1 MEQLLIKEVR
11 KTYGNIRALRGIS
24 FGLDKSEIFG
34 LIGPDGAGK
43 TTLLRIIVSLLNQDE
58 GVVFFQGKNVRENVG
73 FVRANIGYMPQRFSL
88 YPDLTVEQNLKF
100 FGDLFGIPVQ
110 QQEEKLKRL
119 YKFSR
124 LEPFAKREAGAL
136 SGGMKQKLALCCA
149 LIHEPQLLVLDEPTV
164 GVDPVSRN
172 EFWQIL
178 HELAAQGTTIL
189 VSTAYMDEAAQCDRI
204 ALIHEGTLLAVEKP
218 DKLINDFKF
227 PIYHLKTDSPYATY
241 EMLKNSEFSC
251 CIQLFG
257 SGVHLLDRNNYGETV
272 INSKLRALGVEI
284 QELHKTKPQLEDI
297 FLELL
302 NDTEKNP

>member
-1 MEQLLIKEVR
+1 MEQLLIKDL
-11 KTYGNIRALRGIS
+11 KKAYDDIKALRGIS
-24 FGLDKSEIFG
+24 FGLEKGEIFG

-43 TTLLRIIVSLLNQDE
+43 TTLIRIIVSLLNQDE
-58 GVVFFQGKNVRENVG
+58 GVVFFQEKNVRENIS

-88 YPDLTVEQNLKF
+88 YPDLTVEQNLRF
-100 FGDLFGIPVQ
+100 FGDLFGVSIQ
-110 QQEEKLKRL
+110 QQEEKLRRL

-149 LIHEPQLLVLDEPTV
+149 LIHEPQILVLDEPTV

-178 HELAAQGTTIL
+178 HELAEQGTTIL
-189 VSTAYMDEAAQCDRI
+189 ISTAYMDEAAQCDRI
-204 ALIHEGTLLAVEKP
+204 GLIHEGNLLAVAKP
-218 DKLINDFKF
+218 EVLVRDFKF
-227 PIYHLKTDSPYATY
+227 PIYHLKTDFPYATY
-241 EMLKNSEFSC
+241 EILKNSEFGC

-257 SGVHLLDRNNYGETV
+257 SGVHLLDRNNYGETA
-272 INSKLRALGVEI
+272 INSKLRALGIEI
-284 QELHKTKPQLEDI
+284 KELHKTKPQLEDI

-302 NDTEKNP
+302 NGTEKNS